1 MRTKFPAYYR
11 LHQTELLD
19 KFSDCSFVF
28 DASALLDIFRLKS
41 DLTNRVF
48 DVMNHYKDQIVVPYH
63 VAEEYNRNI
72 LKVLTSQIK
81 KIEESRRTFA
91 AFKETFSA
99 KRNYPYISKDT
110 SEALAKLEEQLNK
123 DLEEQE
129 KYLKHQI
136 VQGEYQNKMASLLD
150 GQVLEPFE
158 ENEMKEIYKEGAERY
173 SKKNPPGWKD
183 ASKDEN
189 RYGDLVNWK
198 EILKHAKESGK
209 SIIYVVNDQKPD
221 WVLKEGG
228 ITIGPLYELLSEF
241 YKEVGNNDQLFH
253 IYTLDG
259 FLDFVHKKDSQ
270 VVSEKIVEDV
280 RESIASTIIPSIP
293 NMKSLENIYQ
303 ILGVA
308 KKYQDIQTEMFSFAN
323 RFSEIQDRRNALSPI
338 SGYQPQIGKI
348 KMVNFTD
355 EKESDD
361 KASLIVDDGTRE
373 TIDKATFERND
384 DKQGYVD
391 EK

>member
-1 MRTKFPAYYR
+1 M
-11 LHQTELLD
+11 Q
-19 KFSDCSFVF
+19 
-28 DASALLDIFRLKS
+28 
-41 DLTNRVF
+41 
-48 DVMNHYKDQIVVPYH
+48 
-63 VAEEYNRNI
+63 
-72 LKVLTSQIK
+72 
-81 KIEESRRTFA
+81 
-91 AFKETFSA
+91 
-99 KRNYPYISKDT
+99 KDT
-110 SEALAKLEEQLNK
+110 Q
-123 DLEEQE
+123 
-129 KYLKHQI
+129 
-136 VQGEYQNKMASLLD
+136 
-150 GQVLEPFE
+150 
-158 ENEMKEIYKEGAERY
+158 
-173 SKKNPPGWKD
+173 KKTPPGWKD

-198 EILKHAKESGK
+198 EILKYAKESGK
-209 SIIYVVNDQKPD
+209 SIIYDVNDQKPD

-270 VVSEKIVEDV
+270 VVPEKIVEDV

-293 NMKSLENIYQ
+293 DMKSLLNIYQ

-323 RFSEIQDRRNALSPI
+323 RFSEIQDRMNALSPI

-348 KMVNFTD
+348 KMVYFTD
-355 EKESDD
+355 EKGSDD

-373 TIDKATFERND
+373 TIGKATFERND